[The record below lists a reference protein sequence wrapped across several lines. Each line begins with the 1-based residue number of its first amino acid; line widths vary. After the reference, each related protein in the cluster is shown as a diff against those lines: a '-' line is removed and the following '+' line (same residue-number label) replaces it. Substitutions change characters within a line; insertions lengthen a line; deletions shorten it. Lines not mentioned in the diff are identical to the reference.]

1 MSLTA
6 GYLPIALILSPH
18 LMRLRPLTRQSLL
31 LALAVMVVPNL
42 AWGQAPAQQRL
53 VVLEVPGQE
62 LDDLSRSKAALR
74 NTSDSTATSYLMR
87 SVSTRLARSP
97 RDGLVRVD
105 LVAPEYRTVWNSQ
118 LPWSQND
125 GALFAGR
132 GMNTVL
138 RGGLVFEVGPVRAIV
153 APELINEQNLDF
165 QTIPYA
171 DKGARSI
178 WANPFHGLPE
188 SIDLPLRFGN
198 RGRRRAASGQSSLT
212 IDIGPVVT
220 GITAENQWW
229 GPSMRNAL
237 VLGPNAAG
245 VPRIFLRTR
254 QPLPTRYGTFDAQW
268 FLGRLSESNYF
279 DYDSTNN
286 SRALSGVVATW
297 RPPHTSHAEFGVA
310 RLVMTPVV
318 SNDISL
324 GTAFNV
330 FHDVGRPNTQ
340 PKHPGNYTAPD
351 QIFSLF
357 GRLAL
362 PDDGFESWFEWART
376 EQPISFR
383 DLLEQPAHSQGYTI
397 GAQLVRPLADSA
409 TNLRFRVEA
418 TYFEPSPSL
427 RFQPGLLTSYTSRA
441 VPQGF
446 TQDGQMLGAA
456 IGPGSSSQFASLDF
470 IRNRWTAG
478 LFGGRIRYD
487 NGMLFESTIP
497 EVKREDIMMFMGIRG
512 HLVWRGLRVGAEFQN
527 MVRLNYLYQAYLAD
541 ERTGT
546 SSGIDFRNR
555 TLSIVLSPAKGF

>member
-1 MSLTA
+1 
-6 GYLPIALILSPH
+6 
-18 LMRLRPLTRQSLL
+18 MRFRHLTRRSLL
-31 LALAVMVVPNL
+31 LALAVMVVPKL

-53 VVLEVPGQE
+53 IALEVPGQE
-62 LDDLSRSKAALR
+62 LDDIGRTRSALR
-74 NTSDSTATSYLMR
+74 QTTDSTATSYLMR

-97 RDGLVRVD
+97 RDGLVHFD

-138 RGGLVFEVGPVRAIV
+138 RIGLVLEAGPVRLIA
-153 APELINEQNLDF
+153 APEIINEENRDF

-171 DKGARSI
+171 DKGSRSI

-188 SIDLPLRFGN
+188 SIDLPLRFGDV
-198 RGRRRAASGQSSLT
+198 GRRRTVSGQSSLSV
-212 IDIGPVVT
+212 DIGPVVT
-220 GITAENQWW
+220 GVTAENQWW
-229 GPSMRNAL
+229 GPSVRNAL

-245 VPRIFLRTR
+245 VPRLFLRTR
-254 QPLPTRYGTFDAQW
+254 QPVPTRYGTFDAQW

-286 SRALSGVVATW
+286 SRALSGIVATW
-297 RPPHTSHAEFGVA
+297 RPPHTRHAEFGVT

-351 QIFSLF
+351 QIFALF

-362 PDDGFESWFEWART
+362 PEDGFDTWFEWART

-397 GAQLVRPLADSA
+397 GAQMVRPLGDSA
-409 TNLRFRVEA
+409 TTMRFRVEA

-427 RFQPGLLTSYTSRA
+427 RFQPNLLTSYTSHA

-456 IGPGSSSQFASLDF
+456 IGPGSSSQFASLDLL
-470 IRNRWTAG
+470 RTRWSAG
-478 LFGGRIRYD
+478 MFGGRIRYD
-487 NGMLFESTIP
+487 NGMLFEPIIP
-497 EVKREDIMMFMGIRG
+497 PVKREDITMFLGIRG
-512 HLVWRGLRVGAEFQN
+512 HVVWRGMRVGAEFQN
-527 MVRLNYLYQAYLAD
+527 SVRLNYLYQAFLAD
-541 ERTGT
+541 EKTG
-546 SSGIDFRNR
+546 SSAGIDFRNR